1 MSSTFLQTTFEGPY
15 TGGFPFRFVFAFQFF
30 TPKSRYFAEKLSW
43 SHCCFG
49 LELRFRLHSAKHWII
64 HFHWLAFAVTLFFI
78 QICVGIPY
86 PFWHIET
93 TLRFDNFYSN
103 WYFPIKFDEKYFYFY
118 GRRNF
123 HLLCFYF
130 CFVVLFVLFIFS
142 SIALSLGF
150 SVNVWG
156 FSLFAWLLNTFY
168 YCCNF

>member
-1 MSSTFLQTTFEGPY
+1 MMMMTRTESSKTTDKNLQQRKQRSIFSFFPIIKALLHALK
-15 TGGFPFRFVFAFQFF
+15 TGQRKYYQRRRSRRRRI
-30 TPKSRYFAEKLSW
+30 TKSP
-43 SHCCFG
+43 
-49 LELRFRLHSAKHWII
+49 HS
-64 HFHWLAFAVTLFFI
+64 LTFFI

-130 CFVVLFVLFIFS
+130 CFVVLLFYRSLTRLFRKCVGVFVVCLVIKHF
-142 SIALSLGF
+142 
-150 SVNVWG
+150 
-156 FSLFAWLLNTFY
+156 LLLL
-168 YCCNF
+168 